1 MQVNQLIRQ
10 QFPGTEVV
18 GSNYPPPATNV
29 ALSKLVSFGTMG
41 AVATTFFGEKMFEML
56 GMPRPEFV
64 QSMQSN
70 KMGSCMGAWFLGNM
84 VSQNLLNTGAFEV
97 RTETDRNRSS
107 RGPLYPPSST
117 LVSSSSLETHAWL
130 HPCIAPWCC
139 CWLFFFSFLLLL
151 HRSAEKT

>member
-10 QFPGTEVV
+10 RYPGTEVV

-64 QSMQSN
+64 VSMQSN
-70 KMGSCMGAWFLGNM
+70 KMGSCMGAWFLGNTI
-84 VSQNLLNTGAFEV
+84 SQNLLNTGAFEV
-97 RTETDRNRSS
+97 YYDGEVIFSKLEQNRLPNLPEIMNGLESAMSKRKNHPSQEQDGGLDQRETPEALA
-107 RGPLYPPSST
+107 GEAY
-117 LVSSSSLETHAWL
+117 
-130 HPCIAPWCC
+130 
-139 CWLFFFSFLLLL
+139 
-151 HRSAEKT
+151 